1 LGSGRRS
8 GIAADGRPHPS
19 LERALSAVQTLLDFL
34 ALAERLKT
42 ELRHSWLSNGR
53 QESVAEHCWQMAL
66 MAMLIHRELDRPVDL
81 GKTLRM
87 ILTHDLVEAL
97 TGDVPCFDRSERK
110 ILKPEREQAAIA
122 EIRARLGEPVGTE
135 IHDLWQ
141 EFEAK
146 DTPEAQFAT
155 ALDHLEVQIQHNLA
169 GIESWTPIEYDL
181 VYTKMDR
188 HCAFDRFMAALC
200 EGVKEQ
206 AEAKMRKAGID
217 VDAVKR
223 ALPLSAGGEPD
234 GS

>member
-1 LGSGRRS
+1 
-8 GIAADGRPHPS
+8 
-19 LERALSAVQTLLDFL
+19 LSDVPTLLDFL
-34 ALAERLKT
+34 ALAERLKI

-66 MAMLIHRELDRPVDL
+66 MAMLVHRHLDRPVDL
-81 GKTLRM
+81 CKTLRM

-110 ILKPEREQAAIA
+110 ALKPERERAAIA
-122 EIRARLGEPVGTE
+122 EIRARLGDPAGTE

-146 DTPEAQFAT
+146 RTPEAKFAT

-169 GIESWTPIEYDL
+169 SIETWTPIEYDL
-181 VYTKMDR
+181 VYTKMDQ
-188 HCAFDRFMAALC
+188 HCAFDRFLVALC

-206 AEAKMRKAGID
+206 AEAKMRAAGID

-223 ALPLSAGGEPD
+223 RLTRSGPAGSEPHLP
-234 GS
+234 

>member
-1 LGSGRRS
+1 MPDVR
-8 GIAADGRPHPS
+8 
-19 LERALSAVQTLLDFL
+19 TMLDFL

-42 ELRHSWLSNGR
+42 ELRHSWLSDGR

-66 MAMLIHRELDRPVDL
+66 MAMLVHPQLEEPVDL
-81 GKTLRM
+81 CRTLRM

-97 TGDVPCFDRSERK
+97 TGDVPFFDRSERK
-110 ILKPEREQAAIA
+110 ALKPEREPAAIE

-146 DTPEAQFAT
+146 ATPEAKFAT
-155 ALDHLEVQIQHNLA
+155 ALDHLEVQVQHNLA
-169 GIESWTPIEYDL
+169 DMGSWTPIEYDL

-188 HCAFDRFMAALC
+188 HCAFDPFVTALC

-206 AEAKMRKAGID
+206 AEAKMRAAGID

-223 ALPLSAGGEPD
+223 RLAVD
-234 GS
+234 